1 VTPLLDN
8 EGKEP
13 FSIWFKKYAK
23 TRMGFTVVSWAV
35 GLSINLIS
43 ILALSHI
50 NKSYELGVMV
60 FTTFI
65 CKKLR
70 SSIKLKFL
78 LVAICS
84 LITVFARYVDS
95 ERFPFSA
102 YFQVGI
108 IYFLSL
114 CSIGLLAIDLSFTL
128 QDRYQND
135 LDGIR
140 KS

>member
-1 VTPLLDN
+1 
-8 EGKEP
+8 
-13 FSIWFKKYAK
+13 
-23 TRMGFTVVSWAV
+23 MGFTVVSWAV
-35 GLSINLIS
+35 GLSLVLIS

-60 FTTFI
+60 FATFI
-65 CKKLR
+65 CKKGN
-70 SSIKLKFL
+70 SFVQQFD

-114 CSIGLLAIDLSFTL
+114 SSIGLLAIDLSFTL
-128 QDRYQND
+128 QDRYQGD
-135 LDGIR
+135 LEGIQ

>member
-1 VTPLLDN
+1 MTPLLDN

-65 CKKLR
+65 CK
-70 SSIKLKFL
+70 
-78 LVAICS
+78 
-84 LITVFARYVDS
+84 
-95 ERFPFSA
+95 
-102 YFQVGI
+102 
-108 IYFLSL
+108 
-114 CSIGLLAIDLSFTL
+114 
-128 QDRYQND
+128 
-135 LDGIR
+135 
-140 KS
+140 